1 MRNLI
6 VKSMIEGTKDTIKT
20 IRRKKNLHVQRF
32 AAPSY
37 VFLPREKSMS
47 FHFEVTVLQPFSLS

>member
-6 VKSMIEGTKDTIKT
+6 VKNMIEG
-20 IRRKKNLHVQRF
+20 KNLHVQRF

>member
-6 VKSMIEGTKDTIKT
+6 VKSMIEGTKDTIKI
-20 IRRKKNLHVQRF
+20 IRRKKFTQRF

-47 FHFEVTVLQPFSLS
+47 FHFEATAIFSFVV